1 MERWSRF
8 GVDTSVPSHGAILLP
23 SSKNLSSM
31 EMYFQVDLTELELLK
46 AYKADEGAL
55 KGMLYIHAL
64 LA

>member
-1 MERWSRF
+1 M
-8 GVDTSVPSHGAILLP
+8 DTNVPNHGAILLP

-46 AYKADEGAL
+46 AYKADEGAP

>member
-1 MERWSRF
+1 
-8 GVDTSVPSHGAILLP
+8 
-23 SSKNLSSM
+23 M

-46 AYKADEGAL
+46 AYKADEGAP